1 MTEEEY
7 KRGTYVTSC
16 VSCGGRIQ
24 VTNNISGRHECSKR
38 HDGAQKA
45 ADTKAYDDVPTR
57 RQLSLLSRLKLGFE
71 LLASTEDGDQLL

>member
-7 KRGTYVTSC
+7 KSGTYVTSC

-57 RQLSLLSRLKLGFE
+57 RAPSLLSRLQIGFG
-71 LLASTEDGDQLL
+71 LLDAKEDDETL